1 MNVNESNR
9 RLAKLSKFLCT
20 KVPKDRFDYG
30 HWVGAHWKG
39 KADLSCGTSA
49 CAAGWATTIPEFRR
63 RGLNL
68 VHDANQM
75 HDDYGGHVVFYDGY
89 VYRSGISAVAR
100 FFGLDFEDARMLF
113 APHYG
118 EPTHSAEFVAD
129 KIDHFIESRK
139 ERIAVFHVFYR

>member
-9 RLAKLSKFLCT
+9 RLAKLSKFLRT
-20 KVPKDRFDYG
+20 KVPTDRFDYG

-63 RGLNL
+63 RGLRL
-68 VHDANQM
+68 EC
-75 HDDYGGHVVFYDGY
+75 DDYGGRIVFYDGY
-89 VYRSGISAVAR
+89 VYRSGISAVVR

-113 APHYG
+113 VPHYG

-139 ERIAVFHVFYR
+139 EIQPNGTT